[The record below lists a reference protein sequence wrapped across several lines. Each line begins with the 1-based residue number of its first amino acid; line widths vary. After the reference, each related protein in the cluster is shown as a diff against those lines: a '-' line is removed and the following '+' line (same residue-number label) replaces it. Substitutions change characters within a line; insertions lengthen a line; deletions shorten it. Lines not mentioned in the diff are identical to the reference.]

1 MGVTGEPQDARPHCV
16 AISGI
21 YHSTDGH
28 GSGWRQGSR
37 PSQGAAFVR
46 LRMDSLPRSADRP
59 PGTFWPCPY
68 SSRPNVAAR
77 RIQTEFAPS
86 PLTRT
91 EVARR
96 EEDAWSS
103 DAEHRSPEGHDS
115 TWSGAAQVPGA
126 AVLLLGGE
134 SLLLGA
140 AALLPGRGGLLLGG
154 TASPPR
160 RRKPAPRRGSVAP
173 RRRKVV
179 PRKTSHA
186 PRVVQ
191 RRPMEEQRWPSPGR
205 GAFPGRDDPR
215 AAARCFGHEKAR
227 ALHRVAG

>member
-1 MGVTGEPQDARPHCV
+1 MGVTGEPQDARPHRV
-16 AISGI
+16 AIDGI
-21 YHSTDGH
+21 YHSADGH
-28 GSGWRQGSR
+28 GSGWRQGTR
-37 PSQGAAFVR
+37 PSRAAALIR
-46 LRMDSLPRSADRP
+46 LRMDSLPDP
-59 PGTFWPCPY
+59 Q
-68 SSRPNVAAR
+68 SRPRERSGRAR
-77 RIQTEFAPS
+77 IHLVRTSPREGFKRKFAPS

-96 EEDAWSS
+96 EEDAGSS

-134 SLLLGA
+134 RLLLGA

-186 PRVVQ
+186 PRVAQ
-191 RRPMEEQRWPSPGR
+191 RRPTEEQRWPSPGR
-205 GAFPGRDDPR
+205 AAFPGRVDPR